1 MELKNRI
8 PIVSEFPDSLSC
20 IPDSKVRDSGFHNK
34 KLPDS
39 GNRIPNTCSEL
50 VSQFSSSFFLLLP
63 KGHQCLWHQVRVLFY
78 VVIWLPF
85 RTWLTIFFFLRYL
98 AIIHSLRYKSIVTL
112 LRCLSV
118 VLFIWILSAI
128 IALIQLSWI
137 DPGSHNVYEEAT
149 AELIRKEIIYDAVS
163 LVIFFFAPLVCMA
176 FVYSKIFFEVS
187 RQINNIRKESYPG
200 WQKVE
205 EMKNAERKVIS
216 IFTVMLMVYT
226 VCWLPYFILRFI
238 FNDGDLHPL
247 VAHIST
253 WLRFLT
259 SFLNPC
265 LYIFGKK
272 DFRKAFSRRK
282 SREKRCQIFF
292 LADPLERSGWSLC
305 HKTKTASE
313 FLVLLVN
320 TYVRECER
328 VHRGEGKE
336 WMSFPQ
342 EVFPLS
348 FSFFFWDLKE
358 WYGFLDGLDV
368 SIVGVDI
375 PLFLNSLYIFAEGI
389 A

>member
-1 MELKNRI
+1 M
-8 PIVSEFPDSLSC
+8 
-20 IPDSKVRDSGFHNK
+20 
-34 KLPDS
+34 
-39 GNRIPNTCSEL
+39 
-50 VSQFSSSFFLLLP
+50 
-63 KGHQCLWHQVRVLFY
+63 
-78 VVIWLPF
+78 
-85 RTWLTIFFFLRYL
+85 
-98 AIIHSLRYKSIVTL
+98 
-112 LRCLSV
+112 
-118 VLFIWILSAI
+118 LFIWILSAV

-163 LVIFFFAPLVCMA
+163 LVIFFFTPLVCMA

-187 RQINNIRKESYPG
+187 RQINNIRRESYPG

-205 EMKNAERKVIS
+205 EMKNAERKVLS
-216 IFTVMLMVYT
+216 IFAVMLMVYT

-265 LYIFGKK
+265 LYILGKK
-272 DFRKAFSRRK
+272 DFRKALSRRR
-282 SREKRCQIFF
+282 SRDKRCQIF

-320 TYVRECER
+320 TYTLLQGRR
-328 VHRGEGKE
+328 KG
-336 WMSFPQ
+336 M
-342 EVFPLS
+342 
-348 FSFFFWDLKE
+348 
-358 WYGFLDGLDV
+358 DV
-368 SIVGVDI
+368 I
-375 PLFLNSLYIFAEGI
+375 P
-389 A
+389 